1 MVLGKMTVTFPS
13 GSEREP
19 RLTCRRLRGRRTP
32 SHGHG
37 HPKKPVARGCRLV
50 NTEARCCPA
59 RLPARGPEGL
69 PPGPHCRRSGHAVCM
84 RPRVHGR
91 ETDPARGLGCPRGVI
106 FAYLFLKKVSNSL
119 DAQPGVRGNLG
130 PPPSERCGRFL
141 RLLKWVGLAALDLGR
156 VLVPRSLPGGLPPG
170 SPRPDAEAA
179 GSPAVPRGG
188 AAWSHKC
195 RPKTQGPRRVSLAA
209 ALRKGAGPAG
219 ASLLLTGVRGVPR
232 KVLRRPLLKQGT
244 RASFQNSSRK

>member
-1 MVLGKMTVTFPS
+1 MVVTQQQLTDTPTDCELKQPAGGKCMVLGKMTVTFPS

-19 RLTCRRLRGRRTP
+19 RLTCRRLRGRRAP

-37 HPKKPVARGCRLV
+37 HPNKPVARGCRLV

-119 DAQPGVRGNLG
+119 DAQPGVRGNRG
-130 PPPSERCGRFL
+130 PPPSGWCGRFL
-141 RLLKWVGLAALDLGR
+141 RLLKWVGLAALDPGR
-156 VLVPRSLPGGLPPG
+156 VLVPRSLPGGLPPA
-170 SPRPDAEAA
+170 PRAL
-179 GSPAVPRGG
+179 
-188 AAWSHKC
+188 
-195 RPKTQGPRRVSLAA
+195 TQKPLG
-209 ALRKGAGPAG
+209 
-219 ASLLLTGVRGVPR
+219 
-232 KVLRRPLLKQGT
+232 RPLS
-244 RASFQNSSRK
+244 RAEGRHGRTSADRRHRAPAA

>member
-1 MVLGKMTVTFPS
+1 MSECCYGALRFCFLGAGVVVTQQQLTDTPTDCELKQPTGGKCMVLGKMTVTFPS

-37 HPKKPVARGCRLV
+37 HRNKPVARGCRLV

-69 PPGPHCRRSGHAVCM
+69 PPGPHCRRSGHAVYM

-106 FAYLFLKKVSNSL
+106 FAYLFLKKVSDSL
-119 DAQPGVRGNLG
+119 DAQPGVRGNRG

-141 RLLKWVGLAALDLGR
+141 RLLK
-156 VLVPRSLPGGLPPG
+156 
-170 SPRPDAEAA
+170 
-179 GSPAVPRGG
+179 
-188 AAWSHKC
+188 
-195 RPKTQGPRRVSLAA
+195 
-209 ALRKGAGPAG
+209 
-219 ASLLLTGVRGVPR
+219 
-232 KVLRRPLLKQGT
+232 
-244 RASFQNSSRK
+244 

>member
-1 MVLGKMTVTFPS
+1 MVLGKMTLTFPS

-37 HPKKPVARGCRLV
+37 HRNKPLARGCRLV

-69 PPGPHCRRSGHAVCM
+69 PPGPHCRRSGRAVYV

-106 FAYLFLKKVSNSL
+106 FAYLFLKKVSDSL
-119 DAQPGVRGNLG
+119 DAQPGIRGNRG

-141 RLLKWVGLAALDLGR
+141 RLLKWVGLAALDPGR
-156 VLVPRSLPGGLPPG
+156 VLVPRSLPGGLPPA
-170 SPRPDAEAA
+170 PRALTQKPLGRPLSRAEGRHGRTSADR
-179 GSPAVPRGG
+179 S
-188 AAWSHKC
+188 
-195 RPKTQGPRRVSLAA
+195 PRRVSLAA